1 MPRQTMPEGK
11 CFIQRTSKIVKCDN
25 NVLYAPGECSLE
37 WSKLGT

>member
-11 CFIQRTSKIVKCDN
+11 CFIQKASNIVKRDN
-25 NVLYAPGECSLE
+25 NVLHAPGDCSLE